1 VLEHSGGRTKGLHP
15 MASTKIASP
24 HDARQ
29 VAALLDL
36 PEVKQLITDLDET
49 RWTGRPGYAIQTMVG
64 AALTKAVYALPTWTR
79 TARLIAEHAALREV
93 VGGTPSNWACYRFAA
108 KLRDHGDLLT
118 ACIDRVLATLREAH
132 PEMGQTVAI
141 DGSDMPAYAN
151 GHKHVGN
158 KNGPLRTRWADPDAG
173 WGHRSSI
180 STRKGGAFY
189 GYKLHAAIC
198 TTTELPL
205 AWTVKAA
212 NEPEQDEVGGLL
224 DSVLERGF
232 AAAVAV
238 LDKGYDGQPMYDECE
253 TRNIRPVIAL
263 KETPSVKAGKHEPP
277 TCDHGKWTFAGAD
290 AKRKATKWRCPS
302 GECKP
307 ASVWVKADRLH
318 PLIPHETDRWKALYR
333 QRTAVEREFGR
344 LKNDFGL
351 LPLRVRRLPRVT
363 LHVNLTILAQLASAI
378 ITTQDT

>member
-1 VLEHSGGRTKGLHP
+1 
-15 MASTKIASP
+15 MATTKIASP

-36 PEVKQLITDLDET
+36 PEIKQLITDLDET
-49 RWTGRPGYAIQTMVG
+49 RQTGRPGYAIRTMVG
-64 AALTKAVYALPTWTR
+64 VALAKAVYALPTWTR

-93 VGGTPSNWACYRFAA
+93 IGGTPSNWACYRFAA
-108 KLRDHGDLLT
+108 KLRVHGDMLT
-118 ACIDRVLATLREAH
+118 ACIDRVLATLRDAH

-198 TTTELPL
+198 TKTELPL

-238 LDKGYDGQPMYDECE
+238 LDKGYDGQPMHDTCE
-253 TRNIRPVIAL
+253 DRNIRPVIAL
-263 KETPSVKAGKHEPP
+263 IETAGVKAGKYKPP
-277 TCDHGKWTFAGAD
+277 TCDHGTWTFAGAD
-290 AKRKATKWRCPS
+290 TNRKATKWRCPT

-307 ASVWVKADRLH
+307 ASTWIKADRLH
-318 PLIPHETDRWKALYR
+318 PLIPHETDRWKAIYR
-333 QRTAVEREFGR
+333 QRTSVEREFGR
-344 LKNDFGL
+344 LKNDYGL

-363 LHVNLTILAQLASAI
+363 LHVNLVILAQLASAVI
-378 ITTQDT
+378 LTQDT

>member
-1 VLEHSGGRTKGLHP
+1 MATTKVPPG
-15 MASTKIASP
+15 

-29 VAALLDL
+29 VAALLNL
-36 PEVKQLITDLDET
+36 PEIKQLITDLDET
-49 RWTGRPGYAIQTMVG
+49 RWTGRPGYSVRTMVG
-64 AALTKAVYALPTWTR
+64 TALAKAVYALPTWTR

-93 VGGTPSNWACYRFAA
+93 IGGSPSNWACYRFAA
-108 KLRDHGDLLT
+108 KLREHDDMLT
-118 ACIDRVLATLREAH
+118 ACIDRVLATLKEAH
-132 PEMGQTVAI
+132 PEIGQTVAI

-180 STRKGGAFY
+180 STRKGGAYY

-198 TTTELPL
+198 TKTELPL

-212 NEPEQDEVGGLL
+212 NESEQDMVGGLL
-224 DSVLERGF
+224 DSVLERKF
-232 AAAVAV
+232 AITVAV

-253 TRNIRPVIAL
+253 TRNIRPVIAP
-263 KETPSVKAGKHEPP
+263 KETQAVKDGKHLPP
-277 TCDHGKWTFAGAD
+277 ACDHGEWTFTGAD

-307 ASVWVKADRLH
+307 ASVWIKADRLH
-318 PLIPHETDRWKALYR
+318 PLIPHETERWKSYYR
-333 QRTAVEREFGR
+333 QRTSVEREFGR
-344 LKNDFGL
+344 LKNEWGL
-351 LPLRVRRLPRVT
+351 TPLRVRRLPRVT
-363 LHVNLTILAQLASAI
+363 LHVNLTILAQLADAVI
-378 ITTQDT
+378 WADTGRLAA